1 MTSSI
6 NPNTIDTAY
15 PVAGQDNSTQGFRDN
30 FAAIK
35 QNFEY
40 AEEEITS
47 LQNVVAVVDSDNGF
61 GDNLI
66 YAARV
71 KDIAAVKV
79 TYPSATGALNLS
91 FAEASYFSLVTA
103 GSVNLTFSDW
113 PSAPSSS
120 VGVIRVRI
128 QITNTA
134 HTMTVSANNTGGG
147 GVLIDV
153 AGIQGYAAVNAYS
166 GTVTFAAVGYYE
178 FDFVSSNGGSAITVR
193 QLNQSLVPFN
203 ASSQD
208 LANGAAVNM
217 AVTTSYF
224 STAGVETATLAAG
237 VNGQIKVFV
246 MAGWAGNMVITV
258 ANAGWGGAGTMTFNA
273 AGKSATL
280 LYTNNSWFCIAN
292 NGTTFA

>member
-47 LQNVVAVVDSDNGF
+47 LQEVVAVVNGDNGF

-66 YAARV
+66 YAARI
-71 KDIAAVKV
+71 KDIAVVKA
-79 TYPSATGALNLS
+79 TYPSASGALNLS
-91 FAEASYFSLVTA
+91 FAAASYYSLITA

-113 PSAPSSS
+113 PTGAN
-120 VGVIRVRI
+120 VGVIRVQIRI
-128 QITNTA
+128 TDVLHTITIAADNTQGA
-134 HTMTVSANNTGGG
+134 GL
-147 GVLIDV
+147 LIDV
-153 AGIQGYAAVNAYS
+153 AGIQGYTAINAYS
-166 GTVTFAAVGYYE
+166 GVIAFAAEGYYE
-178 FDFVSSNGGSAITVR
+178 FDFVSSSGDAVTVK
-193 QLNQSLVPFN
+193 QLNQSLIPFN
-203 ASSQD
+203 ASSQE
-208 LANGAAVNM
+208 LTAGSAASL
-217 AVTTSYF
+217 AVTTNYF
-224 STAGVETATLAAG
+224 STSTAETATLAAG

-246 MAGWAGNMVITV
+246 MTGWAGNMVITV
-258 ANAGWGGAGTMTFNA
+258 TNAGWGGAGTMTFSA
-273 AGKSATL
+273 AGQSATL
-280 LYTNNSWFCIAN
+280 LYTDNSWFCIAN